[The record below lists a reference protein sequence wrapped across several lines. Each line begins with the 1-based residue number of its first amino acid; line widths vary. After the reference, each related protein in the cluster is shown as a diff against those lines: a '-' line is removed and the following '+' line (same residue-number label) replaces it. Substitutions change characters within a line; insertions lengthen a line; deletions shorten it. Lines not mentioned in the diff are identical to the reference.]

1 MPRTSPLGNI
11 LPHAELPGIT
21 FAEQIMS
28 MPAIL
33 HRRWTEDEVRRLIDD
48 APESTPR
55 YELVDGELLVTPAP
69 SRLHQRVVF
78 ELARILSDF
87 VTTHAVGEVAIS
99 PSDVRLSP
107 GLVVQPDLFVVPS
120 ESGRRPRADVPTTRL
135 ILAVEVLS
143 PGSARFDRVV
153 KRHAFQA
160 AGVPEYW
167 IVDVDARTIER
178 WRPGDARPEV
188 NHATMSWNPPP
199 ARESLSLDLMQFFEL
214 VSDD

>member
-1 MPRTSPLGNI
+1 M
-11 LPHAELPGIT
+11 
-21 FAEQIMS
+21 F
-28 MPAIL
+28 MPAML

-48 APESTPR
+48 APAPTPR

-78 ELARILSDF
+78 ELAKILSVF
-87 VTTHAVGEVAIS
+87 VDAHGLGELAIS
-99 PSDVRLSP
+99 PNDVRLAP
-107 GLVVQPDLFVVPS
+107 ELVVQPDIFVVPS
-120 ESGRRPRADVPTTRL
+120 DAGRRPRTDIPTTRL
-135 ILAVEVLS
+135 LLAVEILS

-153 KRHAFQA
+153 KRRAFQA

-178 WRPGDARPEV
+178 WRPDDVRPEV
-188 NHATMSWNPPP
+188 NDAAMSWGPPP
-199 ARESLSLDLMQFFEL
+199 ARETLALDLPRFFEM

>member
-1 MPRTSPLGNI
+1 MPHSSPLGHI
-11 LPHAELPGIT
+11 LQGAELPGIT
-21 FAEQIMS
+21 LSEQIMF
-28 MPAIL
+28 MPAML

-48 APESTPR
+48 APAPTPR

-78 ELARILSDF
+78 ELAKILSVF
-87 VTTHAVGEVAIS
+87 VDAHGLGELAIS
-99 PSDVRLSP
+99 PNDVRLAP
-107 GLVVQPDLFVVPS
+107 ELVVQPDIFVVPS
-120 ESGRRPRADVPTTRL
+120 DAGRRPRTDIPTTRL
-135 ILAVEVLS
+135 LLAVEILS

-153 KRHAFQA
+153 KRRAFQA

-178 WRPGDARPEV
+178 WRPDDVRPEV
-188 NHATMSWNPPP
+188 NDAAMSWGPPP
-199 ARESLSLDLMQFFEL
+199 ARETLALDLPRFFEM